1 MAASYKLFIE
11 DLIGAS
17 SAYLTRRDLD
27 HFVSQGDVTNCVV
40 NTEER
45 FETLLCA

>member
-17 SAYLTRRDLD
+17 STYLTKHDLD